1 MSIKIDLD
9 TGRRD
14 RRDLDNQLMVVVV
27 DDEVHTREP
36 DHLMQ
41 LMAPFVD
48 AAVSGH
54 ERADFVAALLHRLRK
69 FPAQKRTFRIR
80 GRMERPPDIRI
91 VSCSMPLLNVFLRFL
106 CGPVQTS
113 SVAVL
118 ADRNRCFFMFVR

>member
-1 MSIKIDLD
+1 
-9 TGRRD
+9 
-14 RRDLDNQLMVVVV
+14 MVVVV

-80 GRMERPPDIRI
+80 D
-91 VSCSMPLLNVFLRFL
+91 VWSDLLTYV
-106 CGPVQTS
+106 
-113 SVAVL
+113 
-118 ADRNRCFFMFVR
+118 